1 MRVGIVGTNWGL
13 MHVGAFRG
21 AGAEIVAL
29 CGHDAERTREVA
41 RREGIAGATSDVGEL
56 ASLVDV
62 VVVAGPD
69 ALHAE
74 HALRALEAGAH
85 VLCEKPLGRSGAEA
99 EAIAR
104 EAEARA
110 TRQVFGLSFAFRM
123 LPPLRRLAAWVAERG
138 PVLRMQAQLR
148 SGFVRPEPARP
159 GAPLMGASGDFGG
172 ASHLVDAALWLADD
186 EPAWVQASLEGR
198 PAYSLGLLV
207 GTKRGGHLH
216 LSHLAAARPSNRS
229 YWGLV
234 GEGWEARFSA
244 GYEPSLGGWSVG
256 PVEVFVENDRG
267 ETGWRELAPE
277 LRPVAGARE
286 PWAEAHVALARA
298 FLAKVRAGA
307 DDRTASEAAG
317 LATARDG
324 LLVQRVFDAAME
336 SEIGGRRVLMAA
348 GAPLDRGGGGGSG
361 RVAHELFE
369 AAEGLGDGFLGGAE
383 GEAHVVAEA

>member
-21 AGAEIVAL
+21 AGAEVVAI
-29 CGHDAERTREVA
+29 CGHDAEHTREVA
-41 RREGIAGATSDVGEL
+41 RREGIARATTDVGEL
-56 ASLVDV
+56 ASLAEV

-99 EAIAR
+99 GAIAR

-110 TRQVFGLSFAFRM
+110 ARQVFGLSFAFRM
-123 LPPLRRLAAWVAERG
+123 LPPLRSLAAWIAERG
-138 PVLRMQAQLR
+138 PVRRVQAQLR

-172 ASHLVDAALWLADD
+172 ASHLVDAALWLAGD

-229 YWGLV
+229 HWGLV

-244 GYEPSLGGWSVG
+244 GYEPSLGGWAVG

-286 PWAEAHVALARA
+286 PWAEAHVTLARA
-298 FLAKVRAGA
+298 FLAKVRAVSTDSPTG
-307 DDRTASEAAG
+307 DAAG

-324 LLVQRVFDAAME
+324 LLVQRLFDAAME
-336 SEIGGRRVLMAA
+336 SEIGGRRV
-348 GAPLDRGGGGGSG
+348 PLGEGGGLETLPGQGQAG
-361 RVAHELFE
+361 RPA
-369 AAEGLGDGFLGGAE
+369 
-383 GEAHVVAEA
+383 